1 MDIRSRWS
9 VIFNVN
15 ISCEAAGNIWLYVCK
30 QINFPFLGFEVVQ
43 SLRDHQ
49 KSYVCIMYQKSG
61 LLLFEL
67 CQEVGAPVSLE

>member
-49 KSYVCIMYQKSG
+49 KSYVYKKSG
-61 LLLFEL
+61 LSLFEL